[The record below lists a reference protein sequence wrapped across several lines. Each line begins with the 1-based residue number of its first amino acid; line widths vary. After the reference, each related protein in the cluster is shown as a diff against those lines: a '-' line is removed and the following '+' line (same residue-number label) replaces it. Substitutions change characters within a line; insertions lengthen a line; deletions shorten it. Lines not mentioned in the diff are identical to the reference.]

1 MYFVADGTKRCGF
14 YECRECGWRFLD
26 EMIFPRIVCPNCGET
41 VDMEI
46 GPDEEVPETAETAE
60 LLEVIEG
67 EEEVEKMDALLSLA
81 VTGGDE
87 SWL

>member
-26 EMIFPRIVCPNCGET
+26 EMIFPRLACPNCGET

-46 GPDEEVPETAETAE
+46 GT
-60 LLEVIEG
+60 
-67 EEEVEKMDALLSLA
+67 S
-81 VTGGDE
+81 
-87 SWL
+87 